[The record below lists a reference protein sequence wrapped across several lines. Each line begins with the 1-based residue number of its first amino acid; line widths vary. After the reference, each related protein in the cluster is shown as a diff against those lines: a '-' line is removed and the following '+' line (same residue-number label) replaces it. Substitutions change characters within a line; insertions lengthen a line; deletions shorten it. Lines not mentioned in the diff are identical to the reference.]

1 MKKAIRQFINY
12 FILQIL
18 SLKQKTINGLFW
30 SFIDSFANQG
40 VQFVVGIILARILS
54 PREFGLIGMLTI
66 FIAISQSF
74 IESGFSSALIRKKD
88 CTQTDYSTI
97 FYFNLGIGV
106 FFYCILFI
114 SAGAISSFFKE
125 PQLEMLLQVLG
136 LGLIL
141 NAFGIIQRTILT
153 KNINFKL
160 QTKVSL
166 VASIGSGS
174 IAIAMAILNYGVWSL
189 VALTLTRFGLT
200 SLFLWIWAK
209 WKPLL
214 VFSKKSFNELFAFGS
229 KLLVSGLIDTTYRNI
244 YYLIIGKYFSAIEL
258 GYYTRADQFK
268 ALPSQNLTGI
278 ISRVSYPIL
287 SSIQDDIPKLKAA
300 YQKIIRSTMFVTF
313 ILMLGMAAVA
323 KPMILTLIGEKWLP
337 AVIYLQMLCFVGMFY
352 PLHALNLNMLQVQG
366 RSDLFLKLE
375 IIKKILAIP
384 TIIIGILFGIKI
396 MILGMMVNTMI
407 AYYLN
412 SYWSGKMLG
421 YSFFQQVKDILPSLA
436 VASVMS
442 GCVFGLNFIGINS
455 PLLLLGI
462 QIITGAI
469 LTILICELINFND
482 YKYIKTTILDKLIK
496 TKPHA

>member
-1 MKKAIRQFINY
+1 M
-12 FILQIL
+12 
-18 SLKQKTINGLFW
+18 SLKQKTIHGLFW

-40 VQFVVGIILARILS
+40 VQFIVGIILARILS

-88 CTQTDYSTI
+88 CSQTDYSTI
-97 FYFNLGIGV
+97 FYFNLVIGCI
-106 FFYCILFI
+106 FYIILFI
-114 SAGAISSFFKE
+114 SAGAISTFFKE
-125 PQLEMLLQVLG
+125 PQLEILLQVLG
-136 LGLIL
+136 FGLIL

-174 IAIAMAILNYGVWSL
+174 IAITLALLNFGVWSL

-209 WKPLL
+209 WKPHL

-229 KLLVSGLIDTTYRNI
+229 KLMISGLIDTTYRNV
-244 YYLIIGKYFSAIEL
+244 YYFIIGKYFSAIEL

-287 SSIQDDIPKLKAA
+287 SSIQDDISKLKTA
-300 YQKIIRSTMFVTF
+300 YQQIIRSTMFVTF
-313 ILMLGMAAVA
+313 ILMLGMAAMA
-323 KPMILTLIGEKWLP
+323 KPMIMTLIGEKWLP
-337 AVIYLQMLCFVGMFY
+337 AATYLQMLCFVGMFY

-384 TIIIGILFGIKI
+384 TIILGIFLGIKI
-396 MILGMMVNTMI
+396 MILGMILNTMI

-421 YSFFQQVKDILPSLA
+421 YSFVQQVKDILPSFI

-442 GCVFGLNFIGINS
+442 GTVFGLNFIGINS
-455 PLLLLGI
+455 SLLLLAI
-462 QIITGAI
+462 QIITGVI

-482 YKYIKTTILDKLIK
+482 YKYIKSTIFDKLIK
-496 TKPHA
+496 TKPYV

>member
-1 MKKAIRQFINY
+1 MSDN
-12 FILQIL
+12 
-18 SLKQKTINGLFW
+18 LKQKTIGGLFW

-74 IESGFSSALIRKKD
+74 IDSGFSSALIRKKD
-88 CTQTDYSTI
+88 CSQTDYSTI
-97 FYFNLGIGV
+97 FYFNLVIGV
-106 FFYCILFI
+106 IFYIILFI
-114 SAGAISSFFKE
+114 SAGAISAFFEE
-125 PQLEMLLQVLG
+125 PQLKMLLQVLG

-141 NAFGIIQRTILT
+141 NALGIIQRTILT

-166 VASIGSGS
+166 VASIGSGV
-174 IAIAMAILNYGVWSL
+174 IAIAMALLDYGVWSL
-189 VALTLTRFGLT
+189 VALTLTRFGFT
-200 SLFLWIWAK
+200 SLLLWIWAK

-214 VFSKKSFNELFAFGS
+214 VFSKKSFKELFAFGS

-337 AVIYLQMLCFVGMFY
+337 AVIYLQMLCFVGMFH

-375 IIKKILAIP
+375 IIKKILAVPI
-384 TIIIGILFGIKI
+384 IIIGIIFGIKI
-396 MILGMMVNTMI
+396 MILGMMVNTTI

-442 GCVFGLNFIGINS
+442 ASVFGLNFIGINS
-455 PLLLLGI
+455 PLLLLVI

-469 LTILICELINFND
+469 LTILICELTNLND
-482 YKYIKTTILDKLIK
+482 YKFIKSTILDKLFK